1 MHSWR
6 FARWAPLS
14 GVVFAALWAVAIIF
28 FLGDTPGD
36 TDQEIASFYEDEGNR
51 DKQSVAW
58 VLVALATLFLLWF
71 LAELRVRL
79 LAAEGQPAR
88 LTALAFGSGIVSAV
102 LFLLSMTLWA
112 ATSFAHD
119 ETEFTADPGTVRLL
133 DSTGYVLWASAG
145 SMSIPLV
152 LAASLIVLRTRV
164 FPVWVG
170 WIGLPLA
177 LSLLV
182 AFAFIPV
189 LALFAWVAL
198 LGLLMAW
205 RPEVARK
212 EPATVPPA

>member
-1 MHSWR
+1 MGR

-14 GVVFAALWAVAIIF
+14 GVVFAALWVVAILLF
-28 FLGDTPGD
+28 GDGPGD
-36 TDQEIASFYEDEGNR
+36 TDQEIASFYDSDDNR
-51 DKQSVAW
+51 DDQSLAW
-58 VLVALATLFLLWF
+58 ALVALATLFFLWF

-88 LTALAFGSGIVSAV
+88 LTALAFGSGLVSAV
-102 LFLLSMTLWA
+102 LFLLSMTVWA

-119 ETEFTADPGTVRLL
+119 EAEFSADPGTVRLL

-152 LAASLIVLRTRV
+152 VAVSLIALRTRV
-164 FPVWVG
+164 FPVWLGWVG
-170 WIGLPLA
+170 LVLA
-177 LSLLV
+177 LALII

-198 LGLLMAW
+198 LGILMSW
-205 RPEVARK
+205 Q
-212 EPATVPPA
+212 PAAPRSAAGPVPPA

>member
-1 MHSWR
+1 VQGWR

-14 GVVFAALWAVAIIF
+14 GVVFAALWAVTIIF

-36 TDQEIASFYEDEGNR
+36 TDREIASFYEDEGNR

-58 VLVALATLFLLWF
+58 VLVALATLFFLWF
-71 LAELRVRL
+71 LAELRIRL
-79 LAAEGQPAR
+79 LAAEGEPAR
-88 LTALAFGSGIVSAV
+88 LTALAFGSGLVSAV

-119 ETEFTADPGTVRLL
+119 EAEFSADPGTVRLL

-145 SMSIPLV
+145 SLSIPLV
-152 LAASLIVLRTRV
+152 VAVSLIALKTRV
-164 FPVWVG
+164 FPVWLGWVG
-170 WIGLPLA
+170 LVLA
-177 LSLLV
+177 LTLLI

-198 LGLLMAW
+198 LGILMSW
-205 RPEVARK
+205 RPAGLRS
-212 EPATVPPA
+212 EPAPMTPT